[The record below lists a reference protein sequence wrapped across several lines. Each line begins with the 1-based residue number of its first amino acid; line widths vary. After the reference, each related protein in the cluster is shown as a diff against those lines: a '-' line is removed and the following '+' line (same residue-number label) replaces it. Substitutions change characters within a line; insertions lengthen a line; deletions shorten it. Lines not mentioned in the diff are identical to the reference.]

1 MANLQLGILLAVA
14 LIALLSVSDVACD
27 HRTFSRKQLE
37 ADGKDV
43 GDDPVIS
50 VRREKVKD
58 AMLHAWTSYEKYA
71 WGFDQL
77 QVWWMRMMSLNGCLS
92 LA

>member
-1 MANLQLGILLAVA
+1 MANLQPGKVLALA
-14 LIALLSVSDVACD
+14 LIALLSVSDVACN

-37 ADGKDV
+37 ANSKDV
-43 GDDPVIS
+43 GDDPETS

-77 QVWWMRMMSLNGCLS
+77 QVWWMRMMSS
-92 LA
+92 